1 MDNNQ
6 SNDHPSY
13 IVICNN
19 LHNIMK
25 NDNQIS
31 NLMVGLLLKLKE
43 VINFP
48 QKNNLIF
55 ENLSKRIDNYQNLF
69 TNLKDKN
76 IIILNEPPKIIN
88 KDLKKRKNR
97 TYEKQTRYPGND
109 FDIKKLKKKNHLIL
123 AIYLITLLPV
133 VLQKVVLE

>member
-76 IIILNEPPKIIN
+76 IIIFNEPPKIIN
-88 KDLKKRKNR
+88 KD
-97 TYEKQTRYPGND
+97 
-109 FDIKKLKKKNHLIL
+109 
-123 AIYLITLLPV
+123 
-133 VLQKVVLE
+133 